1 MYNKHSL
8 RQLTALRGKRV
19 LVRVDYNVPFK
30 REAVANAPFTNERGS
45 ITDLTR
51 IQETLPTLQL
61 LLEQGAKVILASHL
75 GRPKG
80 QVVDEFSMDLVTDAL
95 QSLLPKVR
103 VQKASAVVGETVEAE
118 VAALYEGDILVL
130 ENVRFEA
137 GEESNCP
144 ELSKALARL
153 CDVYVND
160 AFGAAHRAHASTEG
174 VAHQAHIAVAGLLM
188 EREIT
193 ALGGVLSNPKR
204 PFTALIGGAKVSSK
218 IAVLTNLLDKVDNL
232 IIGGAMAYT
241 FLLAQGY
248 SVGKSLVEPDF
259 VETAKGVMAKA
270 EANGVKLYISQ
281 DLIVA
286 NEWNANSPHQTV
298 PATAI
303 PDGWE
308 GMDIGPLTRGV
319 LSDVLKASGS
329 ILWNGP
335 VGVFEW
341 DNFAN
346 GTRTLAEA
354 VKEATANGTQSVLG
368 GGDTLASIERFN
380 MPKASFTHVST
391 GGGAS
396 LEFIEGKALPGI
408 VALNDA
414 TVSV

>member
-1 MYNKHSL
+1 MSN
-8 RQLTALRGKRV
+8 
-19 LVRVDYNVPFK
+19 
-30 REAVANAPFTNERGS
+30 GS
-45 ITDLTR
+45 I
-51 IQETLPTLQL
+51 
-61 LLEQGAKVILASHL
+61 V
-75 GRPKG
+75 
-80 QVVDEFSMDLVTDAL
+80 
-95 QSLLPKVR
+95 
-103 VQKASAVVGETVEAE
+103 
-118 VAALYEGDILVL
+118 VL

-137 GEESNCP
+137 GEEKNCP
-144 ELSKALARL
+144 ELSKALAAL

-174 VAHQAHIAVAGLLM
+174 VAHHAPVAVAGLLM
-188 EREIT
+188 NREIE
-193 ALGGVLSNPKR
+193 ALAGILTQPKR

-259 VETAKGVMAKA
+259 VDTAKGVMAKA
-270 EANGVKLYISQ
+270 AANGVKLYISK
-281 DLIVA
+281 DLVVA

-298 PATAI
+298 DATAI

-308 GMDIGPLTRGV
+308 GMDIGPVTRQL
-319 LSDVLKASGS
+319 LSDVLLSSGS

-341 DNFAN
+341 DNFAH
-346 GTRTLAEA
+346 GTRALAES
-354 VKEATANGTQSVLG
+354 VKQATAQGTQTVLG
-368 GGDTLASIERFN
+368 GGDTLAAIERFG
-380 MPKASFTHVST
+380 MDKASFTHVST

-408 VALNDA
+408 LALNPA
-414 TVSV
+414 PVHA